1 MPNGLFDVEEEAEA
15 AAASAWTCSSWAKA
29 LAMASSLEVFMMK
42 FVFAVLWRHRRSDF
56 LIPTNRNFVENA
68 KRRTLEPTTHTE
80 GMLRQINHSYVEI
93 PYRETIPASYLVL
106 STIQK
111 VTPQGR

>member
-42 FVFAVLWRHRRSDF
+42 FVFVLWRHRRSDF
-56 LIPTNRNFVENA
+56 LISHKPKLRR
-68 KRRTLEPTTHTE
+68 KRKLWEPTTHTE
-80 GMLRQINHSYVEI
+80 GA
-93 PYRETIPASYLVL
+93 ASNK
-106 STIQK
+106 SQNS
-111 VTPQGR
+111 

>member
-42 FVFAVLWRHRRSDF
+42 FVFVLWRHRRSDF
-56 LIPTNRNFVENA
+56 LISHKPKLRR
-68 KRRTLEPTTHTE
+68 KRKKEDFGNPQPTTHTE
-80 GMLRQINHSYVEI
+80 GA
-93 PYRETIPASYLVL
+93 ASNK
-106 STIQK
+106 SQNS
-111 VTPQGR
+111 